1 MHISNLVTIM
11 HASLNIFHMNFNEIL
26 QRLQDTPTDPTP
38 TVAHYRP
45 SPVALC
51 MSLTRFATAT
61 ASRTESAT
69 ATLQLQ
75 LATGPA
81 EKYAMKI
88 CANHIMHNCTCRR
101 GQFLASQGGRGG
113 GEVQCGGQEGGGE
126 LLAHIN

>member
-1 MHISNLVTIM
+1 MCVWECVCGWVCVYVCEAEEVEKWVRHTWHKFVHISNLVTIM

-26 QRLQDTPTDPTP
+26 QRLQDTPTDPKP

-69 ATLQLQ
+69 ATLQSCNLQ
-75 LATGPA
+75 LAQPKSMQWKFAQIT
-81 EKYAMKI
+81 
-88 CANHIMHNCTCRR
+88 
-101 GQFLASQGGRGG
+101 
-113 GEVQCGGQEGGGE
+113 
-126 LLAHIN
+126 

>member
-1 MHISNLVTIM
+1 MYKCVYACLCVQVCVSEEVEKWARHTWHKFVHISNLVTIM
-11 HASLNIFHMNFNEIL
+11 HASLNIFHMNFNEIS
-26 QRLQDTPTDPTP
+26 QRLQDTPTVLPP

-61 ASRTESAT
+61 AARTGSAT

-75 LATGPA
+75 LPTGLA

-88 CANHIMHNCTCRR
+88 LRKSHN
-101 GQFLASQGGRGG
+101 A
-113 GEVQCGGQEGGGE
+113 
-126 LLAHIN
+126 

>member
-1 MHISNLVTIM
+1 
-11 HASLNIFHMNFNEIL
+11 MNFNEIL

-88 CANHIMHNCTCRR
+88 CANHIM
-101 GQFLASQGGRGG
+101 QFLASQGG
-113 GEVQCGGQEGGGE
+113 GEVQCGGHEGEGK